1 MIMKTL
7 TMTEAQEGFS
17 DLVRKTQVN
26 KEMFRIHHCEGE
38 AVLMSSEEYDSLLET
53 LELLSIPDFRNNLGE
68 SIQQAENGET
78 LSFDEVFGESQ

>member
-1 MIMKTL
+1 MKTL

-26 KEMFRIHHCEGE
+26 KETFRIHHHEGE

-53 LELLSIPDFRNNLGE
+53 LELLSIPDFRNNIQE
-68 SIQQAENGET
+68 SMDQAESGET
-78 LSFDEVFGESQ
+78 LSFEEVFGESQ